1 MTAKKWVRAAAA
13 LLLSGMLLCTAGCAT
28 LSAVLDR
35 SRTEPTTTPTPAPTA
50 EPSAES
56 SAEPT
61 AEPPAEPTAAPT
73 AEPTPEATAAPLT
86 EAALLAQIDEATA
99 FFCDWFYDRS
109 AVIDPAY
116 GDDVLYPPYNA
127 SGAPMVYPTAVDGI
141 ASRDALLAATERYF
155 DADTAEALLDSVY
168 AQDVD
173 GFLCVSKSLGLG
185 GPGYDVTLTV
195 TDSGDGSYTIRM
207 DSVLAGDDLQFD
219 PVSVQYRP
227 ANGTAI
233 FGGDYDTIQSFF
245 ITCLYI
251 NECTVVFE

>member
-1 MTAKKWVRAAAA
+1 MRTESNIRPEAAEIEIAANGIAEVILRENITEETREDATMYRYDEYRMTVPYRDNLLENVQKTLNAWMTSARNAEYARLAAEVRAK
-13 LLLSGMLLCTAGCAT
+13 
-28 LSAVLDR
+28 
-35 SRTEPTTTPTPAPTA
+35 
-50 EPSAES
+50 
-56 SAEPT
+56 
-61 AEPPAEPTAAPT
+61 
-73 AEPTPEATAAPLT
+73 
-86 EAALLAQIDEATA
+86 
-99 FFCDWFYDRS
+99 
-109 AVIDPAY
+109 
-116 GDDVLYPPYNA
+116 
-127 SGAPMVYPTAVDGI
+127 
-141 ASRDALLAATERYF
+141 RDALLAATERYF

>member
-1 MTAKKWVRAAAA
+1 M
-13 LLLSGMLLCTAGCAT
+13 
-28 LSAVLDR
+28 
-35 SRTEPTTTPTPAPTA
+35 
-50 EPSAES
+50 
-56 SAEPT
+56 
-61 AEPPAEPTAAPT
+61 
-73 AEPTPEATAAPLT
+73 
-86 EAALLAQIDEATA
+86 
-99 FFCDWFYDRS
+99 
-109 AVIDPAY
+109 
-116 GDDVLYPPYNA
+116 
-127 SGAPMVYPTAVDGI
+127 
-141 ASRDALLAATERYF
+141 
-155 DADTAEALLDSVY
+155 
-168 AQDVD
+168 
-173 GFLCVSKSLGLG
+173 SKSLGLG

>member
-13 LLLSGMLLCTAGCAT
+13 LLLSGTLLCTAGCAT

-50 EPSAES
+50 ESSAES

-173 GFLCVSKSLGLG
+173 GFLCVKIGRAH
-185 GPGYDVTLTV
+185 V
-195 TDSGDGSYTIRM
+195 
-207 DSVLAGDDLQFD
+207 
-219 PVSVQYRP
+219 
-227 ANGTAI
+227 
-233 FGGDYDTIQSFF
+233 
-245 ITCLYI
+245 
-251 NECTVVFE
+251 

>member
-1 MTAKKWVRAAAA
+1 MFIKNVGKAAAV
-13 LLLSGMLLCTAGCAT
+13 LLLSAALLCTAGCST
-28 LSAVLDR
+28 LAALGTRTAPESA
-35 SRTEPTTTPTPAPTA
+35 
-50 EPSAES
+50 S
-56 SAEPT
+56 SATEAPAATAAPAADPT
-61 AEPPAEPTAAPT
+61 PTAAPAAT
-73 AEPTPEATAAPLT
+73 ADPAPAANPTPAPLT

-173 GFLCVSKSLGLG
+173 GFLCVSKNLGLG